1 MARMIP
7 ATARDFHDSP
17 GEERV
22 YRALRALPDSYTVIH
37 SFRWLH
43 PGSAPDLTRGLGAQ
57 GEGDF
62 VIFDPAPRR
71 EWGTE

>member
-7 ATARDFHDSP
+7 ACPKDFHGSK

-22 YRALRALPDSYTVIH
+22 FRALRALSDDITVIH

-43 PGSAPDLTRGLGAQ
+43 PGCARLMSRHLGAQ
-57 GEGDF
+57 GE
-62 VIFDPAPRR
+62 VTSCSWILLAAS
-71 EWGTE
+71 WS